1 METRKTKRADLEK
14 KRPVFLQLGLI
25 LALGAALAAFEW
37 KTPDIGNIDL
47 PERIVFE
54 PDPGFIQI
62 VREKKELPKPVNT
75 TLIKLVDNIRDDIPA
90 LELNIEIDPNA
101 EVEHFLPTVQLAD
114 EPTDI
119 SDEPFVVVEDMPE
132 FPGGHSALM
141 KYLATNIVYPKQARE
156 AGIKGTV
163 YVTFVIEPDGSVSSV
178 VSLRGVPGGC
188 TEEAERVVKS
198 MPDWEP
204 GKQRGKAVRVRLN
217 LPVKFNLL
225 D

>member
-47 PERIVFE
+47 PQRIVFD

-75 TLIKLVDNIRDDIPA
+75 TLIKSVDNIRDDIPD
-90 LELNIEIDPNA
+90 LDITVEIDPDA
-101 EVEHFLPTVQLAD
+101 KLAPFVPPVPPID
-114 EPTDI
+114 EPDDF

-132 FPGGHSALM
+132 FPGGYAALL
-141 KYLATNIVYPKQARE
+141 KYLSDNIVYPKQAKE
-156 AGIKGTV
+156 AGISGIV

-178 VSLRGVPGGC
+178 ASLRGVPGGC

-198 MPDWEP
+198 MPDWNP
-204 GKQRGKAVRVRLN
+204 GKQRGKSVRVRMN
-217 LPVKFNLL
+217 LPVKFLL
-225 D
+225 LN

>member
-37 KTPDIGNIDL
+37 KTPDIGNIVL
-47 PERIVFE
+47 PKRIELKPEIEIV
-54 PDPGFIQI
+54 DI

-75 TLIKLVDNIRDDIPA
+75 TLIKQVINNSEDIPDIKI
-90 LELNIEIDPNA
+90 ETEIDPNA
-101 EVEHFLPTVQLAD
+101 KLPAFIAPDLIEDEPEVES
-114 EPTDI
+114 I
-119 SDEPFVVVEDMPE
+119 EPFVVVEDMPE

-141 KYLATNIVYPKQARE
+141 KYLAANIVYPRQARE

-163 YVTFVIEPDGSVSSV
+163 YVTFVIEPDGSVTSV

-217 LPVKFNLL
+217 LPVKFNLQE
-225 D
+225 

>member
-75 TLIKLVDNIRDDIPA
+75 TLIKSVDNIRDDIPA

-101 EVEHFLPTVQLAD
+101 EVEPFLPTVQLAD